1 MTLTQLLSSYDEI
14 KVTVPSYR
22 LGQHIV
28 NTMKLD
34 TSVLDMPVD
43 LFYIEDDKRAY
54 EVFLVMCEQ
63 YCWDASALPVFNK

>member
-14 KVTVPSYR
+14 KLTVPSYR

-28 NTMKLD
+28 NSLNLNTP
-34 TSVLDMPVD
+34 VLDMSVD

-54 EVFLVMCEQ
+54 EVFLIMCEQ
-63 YCWDASALPVFNK
+63 YCWDELDLPVFNK

>member
-1 MTLTQLLSSYDEI
+1 MTLTQLLSSYDKI
-14 KVTVPSYR
+14 KLTIPSYR

-28 NTMKLD
+28 NTMKLN

-54 EVFLVMCEQ
+54 EVFLNMCEQ
-63 YCWDASALPVFNK
+63 YCWDVLDLPVFNK

>member
-1 MTLTQLLSSYDEI
+1 MKLPQLLSSYDEI
-14 KVTVPSYR
+14 KLTAPSYR

-28 NTMKLD
+28 NQLNLN

-54 EVFLVMCEQ
+54 EVFLDMCEQ
-63 YCWDASALPVFNK
+63 YCWDVLDLPVFNK